1 MKSEGNIQIGEG
13 IRAHLESKGLQQQ
26 DVAERLGISQ
36 SAVSAYYRGKPIG
49 KNAALKWSETFGF
62 RINWLLTGEGSM
74 LNSSKDDMAKQPSLV
89 AENIPQL
96 SNVEILLREM
106 LAEKEAKIDAL
117 QDRINELIEEN
128 ARLRTLMEHKGGTA
142 PTVEG
147 SSAVGA

>member
-1 MKSEGNIQIGEG
+1 ME
-13 IRAHLESKGLQQQ
+13 RAIDRFDAYMRHVGLNDNKVTVQ
-26 DVAERLGISQ
+26 LGL
-36 SAVSAYYRGKPIG
+36 AVGLIG
-49 KNAALKWSETFGF
+49 KSRKEGRDLSRAVIEKIVTYYTDLNSS
-62 RINWLLTGEGSM
+62 WLLTGEGSM
-74 LNSSKDDMAKQPSLV
+74 LNEPENAVTPEPGLV

-142 PTVEG
+142 RSAEC

>member
-1 MKSEGNIQIGEG
+1 MERAIDRFDAYMRHVGLNDNKVTVQLGLAIG
-13 IRAHLESKGLQQQ
+13 L
-26 DVAERLGISQ
+26 
-36 SAVSAYYRGKPIG
+36 IG
-49 KNAALKWSETFGF
+49 KSRKEGRDLSRAAIEKIIGHYTDLNGT
-62 RINWLLTGEGSM
+62 WLLTGEGSM
-74 LNSSKDDMAKQPSLV
+74 LNSSEDDMAKQPSLV

-142 PTVEG
+142 PVAEG

>member
-1 MKSEGNIQIGEG
+1 ME
-13 IRAHLESKGLQQQ
+13 RAIDRFDAYMRHVGLNDNKVTVQ
-26 DVAERLGISQ
+26 LGL
-36 SAVSAYYRGKPIG
+36 AVGLIG
-49 KNAALKWSETFGF
+49 KSRKEGRDLSRAVIEKIATYYTNLNSS
-62 RINWLLTGEGSM
+62 WLLTGEGTM
-74 LNSSKDDMAKQPSLV
+74 LNSQENAVTPEPSLV

-128 ARLRTLMEHKGGTA
+128 ARLRTLMERKGGTA
-142 PTVEG
+142 PAAEC

>member
-1 MKSEGNIQIGEG
+1 MGRKIDRFLVYLDYKGVSENKATMECQLSQGLLYRAKTGHADIGNKAVEKIL
-13 IRAHLESKGLQQQ
+13 ATYTDLSK
-26 DVAERLGISQ
+26 V
-36 SAVSAYYRGKPIG
+36 
-49 KNAALKWSETFGF
+49 
-62 RINWLLTGEGSM
+62 WLLTGEGTM
-74 LNSSKDDMAKQPSLV
+74 LNSQENAVTPEPSLV

-128 ARLRTLMEHKGGTA
+128 ARLRTLMERKGGTA
-142 PTVEG
+142 PAAEC

>member
-1 MKSEGNIQIGEG
+1 ME
-13 IRAHLESKGLQQQ
+13 RAIDRFDAYMRHVGLNDNKVTVQ
-26 DVAERLGISQ
+26 LGL
-36 SAVSAYYRGKPIG
+36 AVGLIG
-49 KNAALKWSETFGF
+49 KSRKEGRDLSRAVIEKIATYYTNLNSS
-62 RINWLLTGEGSM
+62 WLLTGEGTM
-74 LNSSKDDMAKQPSLV
+74 LNSQENAVAPEPSLV

-128 ARLRTLMEHKGGTA
+128 ARLRTRMEHKGGTA
-142 PTVEG
+142 PAAEC